1 MMMDNNCINLI
12 KMASFRFLSDDGNM
26 DYFMRF
32 IIFVVLIIY
41 IFPLTFCDL
50 YFGLTDDSCVN
61 NSVDRLAINL
71 ADYLVIGGIIR
82 AIGLFFLLAS
92 ICCFNEKTG
101 PYIIGIG
108 MILFVLGS
116 IFGIA
121 WNIIGGVIFWSYMDN
136 STCSDETFNYVF
148 ASLIIKYVITGVSLF
163 ANNNNNN
170 NKKN

>member
-1 MMMDNNCINLI
+1 MTI
-12 KMASFRFLSDDGNM
+12 FGFLSDDGAE
-26 DYFMRF
+26 DYCMKFTIF
-32 IIFVVLIIY
+32 IILILF

-50 YFGLTDDSCVN
+50 YFGLVDDSCVN

-71 ADYLVIGGIIR
+71 ADYLIVGGIIR
-82 AIGLFFLLAS
+82 AIGLFFLLVL
-92 ICCFNEKTG
+92 ICCFNEKNAQCV
-101 PYIIGIG
+101 IGIG
-108 MILFVLGS
+108 MFLFVLGS
-116 IFGIA
+116 IFGIT

-163 ANNNNNN
+163 VNNKN